1 MRQRRDSLS
10 AFRRTM
16 HCRLSSELRL
26 SIASRI
32 VAEIAP
38 RSSQLL
44 SRCVYGTVSGPVKDH
59 GPLLISIK
67 KNSSS

>member
-26 SIASRI
+26 SNCLSNCCGDRAKIVTIAL
-32 VAEIAP
+32 A
-38 RSSQLL
+38 L
-44 SRCVYGTVSGPVKDH
+44 CTV
-59 GPLLISIK
+59 LYLAR
-67 KNSSS
+67 